1 MPAAFLT
8 VAKIIFF
15 FFLSNKTNFAK
26 FDIKQLLYVSSWPN
40 LNTLSLPF

>member
-1 MPAAFLT
+1 MPAAFFNSCQD
-8 VAKIIFF
+8 FF

-40 LNTLSLPF
+40 LNTLSLLY